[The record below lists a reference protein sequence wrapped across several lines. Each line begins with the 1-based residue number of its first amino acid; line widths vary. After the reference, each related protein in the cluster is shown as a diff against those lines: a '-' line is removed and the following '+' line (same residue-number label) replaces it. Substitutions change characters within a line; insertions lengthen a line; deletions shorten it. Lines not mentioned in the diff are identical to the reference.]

1 MKTIPNIAMYVLF
14 VLTCTVAHAH
24 PVAPIHYMK
33 IYLIDNNMISTHYS
47 VQLTLLSIDPCVCE
61 RNGGRELQATRG
73 GGVGRGAWGVGRG
86 AWGVG
91 HLLSKGCESVNSCGS
106 GSSAGPWRQ
115 PLGCDQLRRN
125 NQWHHWKATVNQSE
139 VKTIETCTALAHNG
153 AHFVQLKHFHKIHKW
168 LQWL

>member
-86 AWGVG
+86 A
-91 HLLSKGCESVNSCGS
+91 S
-106 GSSAGPWRQ
+106 GTYCLRAVSQSTAVVAAAQLDHDASRSAVTSSAETINGITGRQ
-115 PLGCDQLRRN
+115 R
-125 NQWHHWKATVNQSE
+125 
-139 VKTIETCTALAHNG
+139 
-153 AHFVQLKHFHKIHKW
+153 
-168 LQWL
+168 